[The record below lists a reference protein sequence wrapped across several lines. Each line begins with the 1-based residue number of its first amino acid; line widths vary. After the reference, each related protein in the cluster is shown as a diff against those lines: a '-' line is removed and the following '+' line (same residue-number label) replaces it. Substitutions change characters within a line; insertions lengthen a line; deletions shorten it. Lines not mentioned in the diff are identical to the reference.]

1 MADEPKLDATFF
13 AFKKREPRF
22 VLTRAAIGYLILYVL
37 ICVIYIAL
45 SWTSLNAVFAWYGGL
60 VGSAMQGGEMTAPP
74 PEVLGLIPYAFV
86 VGILSLVIVA
96 AFEAA
101 CLRWLVRG
109 EQGGGVLGL
118 TFGADT
124 WRVLATYVLW
134 IALFIGFVILI
145 ALFYT
150 LTTVLA
156 NVGGAAQLIAVLL
169 GALAPLGFIALL
181 IWAAVTFAPAA
192 ATSIARRRFAFFEAP
207 RIVKGRFWPLL
218 GAFVILWVGYC
229 VIAIIANQI
238 ITLPAQAI
246 MAPVMVKAMSG
257 DTSSVGSAMIEAM
270 TSPVYLASMGVNFVF
285 STILGTVL
293 YVAMF
298 GVNARVVLA
307 ADETQ
312 PGATP
317 T

>member
-13 AFKKREPRF
+13 AFKKRDPRF
-22 VLTRAAIGYLILYVL
+22 VMTRAAAGYLLIYVL
-37 ICVIYIAL
+37 VCAIYIAL
-45 SWTSLNAVFAWYGGL
+45 TWNSLGAVFAWYGGL
-60 VGSAMQGGEMTAPP
+60 VGTAMQGGEMTPPP
-74 PEVLGLIPYAFV
+74 PEVLGLIPFAFG
-86 VGILSLVIVA
+86 VGILSIILFA

-109 EQGGGVLGL
+109 EHGDGVLGL

-124 WRVLATYVLW
+124 WRVLGVYVLW
-134 IALFIGFVILI
+134 FALFIAFFVVI

-156 NVGGAAQLIAVLL
+156 NVGGPAQIIALLL

-181 IWAAVTFAPAA
+181 IWAAVRFAPAA
-192 ATSIARRRFAFFEAP
+192 ATSVARRRFAFFEAP
-207 RIVKGRFWPLL
+207 RVTKGYFWPLL
-218 GAFVILWVGYC
+218 GAFIILWIGYC
-229 VIAIIANQI
+229 VIAIVGNQI
-238 ITLPAQAI
+238 ITLPAQAL

-257 DTSSVGSAMIEAM
+257 DTGGIGPAMIEVM

-285 STILGTVL
+285 STILGTVF

-307 ADETQ
+307 ADATQ

>member
-22 VLTRAAIGYLILYVL
+22 VMTRAAVGYLLLYVL
-37 ICVIYIAL
+37 ICAAYIAL
-45 SWTSLNAVFAWYGGL
+45 TWNSLSTVFAWYGGL
-60 VGSAMQGGEMTAPP
+60 MGSAMQGGEMTAPP

-86 VGILSLVIVA
+86 VGILTLILFA

-109 EQGGGVLGL
+109 EHGGGVLGL
-118 TFGADT
+118 TFGGDT
-124 WRVLATYVLW
+124 FRVLLTYLMW
-134 IALFIGFVILI
+134 IVLFIAFVII
-145 ALFYT
+145 VAVFYT
-150 LTTVLA
+150 LTAVLA
-156 NVGGAAQLIAVLL
+156 NVGGPAQLIAVLL

-181 IWAAVTFAPAA
+181 IWGAVRFAPAA

-207 RIVKGRFWPLL
+207 RVTKGYFWPLL
-218 GAFVILWVGYC
+218 GAFVILWIGYC
-229 VIAIIANQI
+229 VIAILINQI
-238 ITLPAQAI
+238 VTLPAQAL
-246 MAPVMVKAMSG
+246 MTPVMVKAMSG
-257 DTSSVGSAMIEAM
+257 DTAGVGPAMIEVM
-270 TSPVYLASMGVNFVF
+270 TSPVYLASMGVNFVLT
-285 STILGTVL
+285 TILGAVF
-293 YVAMF
+293 YVALF
-298 GVNARVVLA
+298 GVNARAVLA